1 MVGGPGNTSPWTRRS
16 GAVAGGRCDELDPRM
31 AAGQDGLRA
40 VSSLESVEERAR
52 DRAELI
58 ELVWAD
64 PVKCQMSDML
74 SVKRYGGFERGQ
86 ACRRDRDVDRSA
98 FVIGSADEA
107 AFAHARQL
115 MVQSALLPP
124 ESLSK
129 LNRTELVTVR
139 LGEDG
144 EHRVVGVRQATVSL
158 EVVLDSASQNLLQL
172 VERPPGGLLPIGERS
187 LRAVHA
193 MGAYSI
199 ELTHQLTSL

>member
-1 MVGGPGNTSPWTRRS
+1 
-16 GAVAGGRCDELDPRM
+16 
-31 AAGQDGLRA
+31 
-40 VSSLESVEERAR
+40 
-52 DRAELI
+52 
-58 ELVWAD
+58 
-64 PVKCQMSDML
+64 MSDML

-86 ACRRDRDVDRSA
+86 AGRRNRDVDRSA
-98 FVIGSADEA
+98 FVIGSADKV
-107 AFAHARQL
+107 AFAHTRQL

-158 EVVLDSASQNLLQL
+158 EVLLDPASQNLLQL
-172 VERPPGGLLPIGERS
+172 VERPPGGLLAIAERS

-193 MGAYSI
+193 MRAYNTK
-199 ELTHQLTSL
+199 LTCQLIRM